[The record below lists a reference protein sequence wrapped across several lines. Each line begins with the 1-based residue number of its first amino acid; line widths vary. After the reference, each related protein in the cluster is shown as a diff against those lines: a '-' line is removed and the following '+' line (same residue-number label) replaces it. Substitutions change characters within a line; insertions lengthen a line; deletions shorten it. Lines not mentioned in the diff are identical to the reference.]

1 MATRSVPVID
11 ATEVLTGGVIERAYV
26 DNGYRGHDAQNPRR
40 VFISGQ
46 KRGYSASI
54 KREFKHR
61 SAIEPVTRNNVRRKS
76 RLLTD
81 DALRGLGAH
90 SRFNDLKQSG
100 NSPRRGTGRPLCPGE
115 SQIRGRNNV
124 SSVDSGEIAELE
136 HRFGSESPQGGGGHT
151 IGD

>member
-11 ATEVLTGGVIERAYV
+11 ATEVLTGCVIERAYSTTATEATTHKIPAASSSQA
-26 DNGYRGHDAQNPRR
+26 RSA
-40 VFISGQ
+40 
-46 KRGYSASI
+46 GYSASI
-54 KREFKHR
+54 KRGFKHR
-61 SAIEPVTRNNVRRKS
+61 SAIEPVTRHHFRRKS

-81 DALRGLGAH
+81 DALRRLGAH

-115 SQIRGRNNV
+115 SQIPGRNNV
-124 SSVDSGEIAELE
+124 SSVDSGDIAELE